1 MPAPPAEEPVTVE
14 PVKVEPGVV
23 RNTRVLVVDDNPSM
37 GELVQ
42 DVTQK
47 FQLRA
52 QDRSIRLEAHLNPQA
67 PPVTA
72 EMFTAGHLR
81 QHVIPVR
88 RLHVRFNRVRTGKI
102 KRDTQSR
109 H

>member
-1 MPAPPAEEPVTVE
+1 MAFYMNKGDAFETYVHEWAA
-14 PVKVEPGVV
+14 G
-23 RNTRVLVVDDNPSM
+23 
-37 GELVQ
+37 
-42 DVTQK
+42 
-47 FQLRA
+47 
-52 QDRSIRLEAHLNPQA
+52 NPQA